1 MKALLQRN
9 VWFMFVV
16 AIFVTACKS
25 HPALTDA
32 SSVES
37 DVRAHLP
44 IGSSKAQVDA
54 YLDERK
60 IRHSWLIS
68 GDQFPGNPT
77 IDPDTGLPIPAGPT
91 EEAVIKIENART
103 NSYEIVIEEAI
114 AIDFKFDATKSK
126 MIDFSVQELL
136 TGP

>member
-9 VWFMFVV
+9 FCFMFVV
-16 AIFVTACKS
+16 AIFVTGCKS

-37 DVRAHLP
+37 DIHAHLP

-68 GDQFPGNPT
+68 GDQFPGNPST
-77 IDPDTGLPIPAGPT
+77 DPDTGLPIPAGPT
-91 EEAVIKIENART
+91 EEGVIDNAQT
-103 NSYEIVIEEAI
+103 NNFTGRVSIVI
-114 AIDFKFDATKSK
+114 DFRFDSTTKSK
-126 MIDFSVQELL
+126 LVGFTVDEVFPDL
-136 TGP
+136 

>member
-1 MKALLQRN
+1 MIA
-9 VWFMFVV
+9 V

-37 DVRAHLP
+37 DIRAHLP
-44 IGSSKAQVDA
+44 IGSSKAKVDA

-68 GDQFPGNPT
+68 GDQFPGNPS
-77 IDPDTGLPIPAGPT
+77 IDPNTGLPIPNGPT
-91 EEAVIKIENART
+91 EEGVIDNAQT
-103 NSYEIVIEEAI
+103 NFFIIKTGI

-126 MIDFSVQELL
+126 LVGFTVNELL

>member
-1 MKALLQRN
+1 MI
-9 VWFMFVV
+9 VV

-25 HPALTDA
+25 HPPLTDA

-37 DVRAHLP
+37 DIRAHLP
-44 IGSSKAQVDA
+44 IGSSKAKVDA

-68 GDQFPGNPT
+68 GDQFPGNPS
-77 IDPDTGLPIPAGPT
+77 IDPDTGLPIPNGPT
-91 EEAVIKIENART
+91 EAGVIDITQTNNSVSLVIET
-103 NSYEIVIEEAI
+103 GIVI
-114 AIDFKFDATKSK
+114 DFRFDTTRSK
-126 MIDFSVQELL
+126 LVSFSVHEVL